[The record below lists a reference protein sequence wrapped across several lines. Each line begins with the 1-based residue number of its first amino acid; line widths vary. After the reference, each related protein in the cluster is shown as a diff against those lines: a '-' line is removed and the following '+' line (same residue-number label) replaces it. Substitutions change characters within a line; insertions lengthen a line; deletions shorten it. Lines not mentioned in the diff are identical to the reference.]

1 MLDKRNFYINGKWVK
16 PLKTNDLEVINP
28 SSEEPFAVIS
38 LGSKDDTDS
47 AVKAAKKAF
56 DKWKET
62 SKEERIKLLEKL
74 LTIYKKR
81 SKEMSEAISM
91 EMGSPID
98 YSSSTHTTSGQSH
111 LEDFILRLKEFNFE
125 EHFDSKS
132 NNHIS
137 YEPIGVCG
145 LITPWNWPINQIA
158 LKVIPAFAAG
168 CTMVL
173 KPSEIAPIS
182 GMLFAE
188 MIDEAG
194 FPSGVFNLVNGDGAG
209 VGTNISSHP
218 DIDMISFTG
227 STRAG
232 KLISKNAADTIKRV
246 CLELGGKGGNI
257 VFADSYPNAV
267 RDGIRNVM
275 SNSGQSCDAP
285 TRMLVE
291 KSIYEKAIKEA
302 ANEANKIKV
311 DIASKKG
318 DHIGPVVSK
327 VQYDKIINLIKS
339 GIDEGATLA
348 TGGPELPNNLNKG
361 YFIKPTIFTNVTN
374 DMEIAKKEIFG
385 PVLSII
391 PFETEEEA
399 IKITNDTEYGLGN
412 YLQTEDKKKAK
423 RVAKKLRSGIVY
435 INGKAADS
443 GTPFGGY
450 RQSGNGREGGTWGL
464 EEGGKLRRYA
474 HIGTGNYNP
483 ATARVYTDFGLLTSH
498 RQITRDIADIFNRM
512 TGFARPPR
520 YRSLLVAPHHMRKH
534 LLKRIRRETKHAKK
548 GEPASMLFKCNAL
561 TDPEIIDTLY
571 EASRAGVQI
580 DLLVRGVCCLVP
592 GVPDQSQTIRVRSV
606 VGRFLEHSRAYW
618 FENGGKHELYIGSAD
633 LMQRNLDRRVEV
645 LTPVVDPDIARTIR
659 TRILDLYL
667 EDCERSRVLQSD
679 GEYVR
684 LRGDEPGL
692 DVQESLL
699 EAKRR

>member
-1 MLDKRNFYINGKWVK
+1 MLDKRNFYINGKWVVPSK
-16 PLKTNDLEVINP
+16 KNDFEVINP
-28 SSEEPFAVIS
+28 SNEEVFAIIS
-38 LGSKDDTDS
+38 LGSKEDTNN
-47 AVKAAKKAF
+47 AVKAAKNAF
-56 DKWKET
+56 SKWKET
-62 SKEERIKLLEKL
+62 SKEVRISFLEKL

-81 SKEMSEAISM
+81 FNEMTEAITM

-98 YSSSTHTTSGQSH
+98 YSSSTHTISGQSH

-158 LKVIPAFAAG
+158 LKVVPALATG
-168 CTMVL
+168 CTMIL

-182 GMLFAE
+182 AMLFAE

-194 FPSGVFNLVNGDGAG
+194 FPPGVFNLVNGDGAG
-209 VGTNISSHP
+209 VGTDISGHP
-218 DIDMISFTG
+218 NIDMVSFTG

-232 KLISKNAADTIKRV
+232 RLISKNASETIKRV

-291 KSIYEKAIKEA
+291 KSIYERAIKEA
-302 ANEANKIKV
+302 ADEAKLIKV
-311 DIASKKG
+311 DPASKKG

-339 GIDEGATLA
+339 GINEGATLA
-348 TGGPELPNNLNKG
+348 AGGPDLPNGLNKG

-374 DMEIAKKEIFG
+374 EMQIAKKEIFG

-391 PFETEEEA
+391 QFETEEEA

-412 YLQTEDKKKAK
+412 YLQTEDKEKAK

-435 INGKAADS
+435 INGNAADS

-450 RQSGNGREGGTWGL
+450 RQSGNGREGGKWGL
-464 EEGGKLRRYA
+464 EE
-474 HIGTGNYNP
+474 
-483 ATARVYTDFGLLTSH
+483 
-498 RQITRDIADIFNRM
+498 
-512 TGFARPPR
+512 
-520 YRSLLVAPHHMRKH
+520 
-534 LLKRIRRETKHAKK
+534 
-548 GEPASMLFKCNAL
+548 
-561 TDPEIIDTLY
+561 
-571 EASRAGVQI
+571 
-580 DLLVRGVCCLVP
+580 
-592 GVPDQSQTIRVRSV
+592 
-606 VGRFLEHSRAYW
+606 FLEV
-618 FENGGKHELYIGSAD
+618 K
-633 LMQRNLDRRVEV
+633 
-645 LTPVVDPDIARTIR
+645 TI
-659 TRILDLYL
+659 T
-667 EDCERSRVLQSD
+667 
-679 GEYVR
+679 GW
-684 LRGDEPGL
+684 
-692 DVQESLL
+692 
-699 EAKRR
+699 K